1 MPYSYK
7 CWGVRPLPPIT
18 PPPHPEVPSPG
29 TSSPLQ
35 PIPST
40 YLPSLLHT
48 MPRAV
53 KVSNSPSR
61 RVDPLQRIKREAEGS
76 MIDIPVDP
84 QTRQVARGKRKAE
97 CPICRQLVTA
107 DSLARHIVSHY
118 PEYKFACPM
127 PDCHFSS
134 YQSSNLIT
142 HVCSELDVCRSHCEK
157 CGVWKTDPAALNRHR
172 CSKRKSVD
180 TTEPRRA
187 KKRKVVAQEEALG
200 HPEGIA
206 SASITQDDSL
216 HAPNPYGS
224 FIAGNTPN
232 YTAYG
237 GQMAFASEDA
247 LTSGVLPDF
256 AHADGHWLESVAPSY
271 DDPRVA
277 TVSPVHMDASAAAQ
291 VHLQN
296 QALDGK
302 YADAYGQQYYNVPG
316 PSTQV
321 PEQVFV
327 SPQEFPNLDPSL
339 NNYLDFLPKLNASN
353 EPQSLWHDELYAQS
367 QLPIAPQ
374 PQYLAQPPLA
384 QPVPAQID
392 DFQNTHPHWQLP
404 FNMQPAFDTQPAPFA
419 FDLQGPTY
427 CSIMQGDLLP
437 ELLQS
442 DELASYLPTY
452 LDMPAFPDLPVAP
465 EMDFDFNYGL
475 TLDFGLEQVPLLDD
489 WAQGVLP
496 PDPDFS
502 LLL

>member
-1 MPYSYK
+1 
-7 CWGVRPLPPIT
+7 
-18 PPPHPEVPSPG
+18 
-29 TSSPLQ
+29 
-35 PIPST
+35 
-40 YLPSLLHT
+40 

-76 MIDIPVDP
+76 MIDVPVDP

-97 CPICRQLVTA
+97 CPICHELVTA

-134 YQSSNLIT
+134 YQPSNLIT
-142 HVCSELDVCRSHCEK
+142 HVCSELDVYRSHCEK
-157 CGVWKTDPAALNRHR
+157 CGIWKTDPAALNRHR

-180 TTEPRRA
+180 KTESRRA
-187 KKRKVVAQEEALG
+187 KKRKVVAQEEALS

-206 SASITQDDSL
+206 SASITQDNTL

-232 YTAYG
+232 YTAYD
-237 GQMAFASEDA
+237 GQMAFESEDA

-256 AHADGHWLESVAPSY
+256 AHANGHWLESVAPSY
-271 DDPRVA
+271 DDPCVA

-291 VHLQN
+291 VHQQN
-296 QALDGK
+296 QALDGL

-316 PSTQV
+316 PSTQA
-321 PEQVFV
+321 PEQAFMP
-327 SPQEFPNLDPSL
+327 PQGFTNLDPNL
-339 NNYLDFLPKLNASN
+339 NDYLDFLPALNSFN
-353 EPQSLWHDELYAQS
+353 ESQSLWHDGLYAQP

-384 QPVPAQID
+384 QPVPAQLD
-392 DFQNTHPHWQLP
+392 DFQNPQPHWQLP
-404 FNMQPAFDTQPAPFA
+404 FDMQLASFPPASFPSAFDTQPVPFA
-419 FDLQGPTY
+419 PDLQGPTY
-427 CSIMQGDLLP
+427 CSVMQGDLLP

-442 DELASYLPTY
+442 SELASYMPTY
-452 LDMPAFPDLPVAP
+452 LDMPAFPELPVAP

-475 TLDFGLEQVPLLDD
+475 NFHFGLEQVPPLLDNRT
-489 WAQGVLP
+489 QGVTP
-496 PDPDFS
+496 PDPKP